1 VVARDPDNIIAVYIM
16 ANRRNG
22 TLYTGVTSD
31 LSRRAY
37 EHREGL
43 LPGFTRTYDVKK
55 LVWYQPHES
64 ITAAIQREK
73 RIKKYPRAWKI
84 NMIEEHNPHWVDLYN
99 LLNN

>member
-1 VVARDPDNIIAVYIM
+1 M

-22 TLYTGVTSD
+22 TIYTGVTGD
-31 LSRRAY
+31 LARRVY

-43 LPGFTRTYDVKK
+43 LPGFTKTYGVKK

-64 ITAAIQREK
+64 IATAIQREK
-73 RIKKYPRAWKI
+73 RIKKYPRQWKL
-84 NMIEEHNPHWVDLYN
+84 NLIEEHNPHWIDLYN

>member
-1 VVARDPDNIIAVYIM
+1 MARDPDNTIAVYIM

-22 TLYTGVTSD
+22 TIYTGVTSD
-31 LSRRAY
+31 LARRVY

-43 LPGFTRTYDVKK
+43 YRGFTKTYGVKK
-55 LVWYQPHES
+55 LVWYQPHDS

-73 RIKKYPRAWKI
+73 RIKKYPRQWKL
-84 NMIEEHNPHWVDLYN
+84 NLIEERNPHWVDLYN

>member
-1 VVARDPDNIIAVYIM
+1 MVGRESTIAVYIM

-22 TLYTGVTSD
+22 TLYTGVTGD
-31 LSRRAY
+31 LARRIY

-43 LPGFTRTYDVKK
+43 MPGFTKTYGVKK

-64 ITAAIQREK
+64 IATAIQREK
-73 RIKKYPRAWKI
+73 RIKKYPRQWKI
-84 NMIEEHNPHWVDLYN
+84 NLIEEINPHWVDLYN

>member
-1 VVARDPDNIIAVYIM
+1 VGRNPDHIIAVYIV

-22 TLYTGVTSD
+22 TIYTGVTSN
-31 LSRRAY
+31 LARRIL

-43 LPGFTRTYDVKK
+43 LPGFTARYGCKK

-73 RIKKYPRAWKI
+73 RIKKYPRAWKL
-84 NMIEEHNPHWVDLYN
+84 NLIEAANPHLVDLYN
-99 LLNN
+99 LLNR